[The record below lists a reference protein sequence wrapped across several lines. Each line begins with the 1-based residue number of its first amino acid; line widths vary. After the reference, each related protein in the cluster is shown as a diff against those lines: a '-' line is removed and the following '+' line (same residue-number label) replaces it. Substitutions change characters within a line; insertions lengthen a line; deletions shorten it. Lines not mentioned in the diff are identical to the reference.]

1 MKGTL
6 FRKIGVGIISLS
18 LLVSSLPAP
27 RYVRAEVQRASD
39 KKVVFAENSRK
50 AAAEKSGSIT
60 VNGDDIRTD
69 NVNGLTYKGF
79 GLLSA
84 NSTSDL
90 LMDYKAQ
97 NPEAYAKLMQYLF
110 GGEHP
115 IMTHVK
121 LEMGNDRNNSTGAE
135 ASTKRTRSELTNI
148 LRNPGWQL
156 AADAKKINPNIKVS
170 ILRWNAPE
178 WVTSIEDVY
187 KWYKAA
193 ILAAYRQYG
202 YMVDYINPN
211 VNEGWNKNT
220 DVNYTKKFAAWIAS
234 ENESTIPEEKE
245 RILFQKIR
253 LIVSDEATG
262 ISKDIVE
269 TMKQDGGF
277 YHAVDVVG
285 YHYTPVDDKNNGMKW
300 LADIAD
306 KEVWNSEAQAVFSNS
321 AFRPSNNVKDPNT
334 EGTGIGG
341 TGSALEMGNTFI
353 KGFVKSRRTHV
364 IYQPAIGSFY
374 EGGQFSFKELVS
386 ARDPWSGWIHY
397 DAGLLVLAHLSKF
410 AVTGWENE
418 DNTAGIWRA
427 VSEASKSTAS
437 GNNPVDGRKGGENYM
452 TLAAP
457 SKDAFSS
464 LIMNDSEYP
473 MSYKINVKNMKLS
486 QDQKLYVWET
496 RAADDGSFNENYM
509 KCLGGVQ
516 AEADGSYTVKV
527 KPYSV
532 VTVTTLD
539 AEKDPE
545 YTQKLPVEGERTV
558 LDTDETGDRQD
569 TENGILYA
577 DNFEY
582 TNKTVDSL
590 DGKGGLTGVE
600 EDYIRSRGGDDG
612 AMARYTNTINGA
624 FEAYKT
630 PDGNR
635 VLRQQLD
642 RTENGVGKSWNDGD
656 AVTLLGDFRWCNYT
670 ASVDVLFENDEAQ
683 SYGSVAIRQ
692 TGGSQKLEE
701 SAGYTFRV
709 SADGNWKLYR
719 KGMEVMAGSVSD
731 DAGFKKGTNVW
742 NNLKLQGAGATIRA
756 YVNNCPVAEYTDPN
770 PITSGRIGLGS
781 AYTHTEFDNLKVM
794 KIKGYVP
801 YYTELLDNMETYDLS
816 TDKKEKLIY
825 SGNWSHANGKG
836 MYVYQR
842 SLSETSEA
850 GASLTYRFTG
860 TGIEVLSG
868 TDKDGTVKIDV
879 DGTTVSENQVL
890 QKADNMNMTCA
901 VTGLEYQEHT
911 VTFTLKEGTFS
922 VDMIGVLGNLCDIED
937 ENTVSG
943 NWKDERTKDPSVVST
958 GTPAPQGDQEVS
970 IPDVLL
976 TPEPTVP
983 PLADWTPAPEVSQ
996 EPTQIPAAP
1005 EASRQPDQAG
1015 PAASAGTDQTLQ
1027 VSAAPTVT
1035 TVPDGETAAPQDNSA
1050 GRGSLG
1056 KDANAVYRILSE
1068 KKKTAALVRFRNK
1081 NASSVVI
1088 PASVKGYRDGKK
1100 ISYQITAVDPKAFDG
1115 CKNLKKIR
1123 IQSKQLQKIGKN
1135 AFRGIYRKAVFTL
1148 PSACRKQYK
1157 KLFTAK
1163 TGYQKK
1169 TMKMKF

>member
-6 FRKIGVGIISLS
+6 FRKIGVGIIS
-18 LLVSSLPAP
+18 VSMLISCMPAQ
-27 RYVRAEVQRASD
+27 RYVRAGVRTASENEVVCT
-39 KKVVFAENSRK
+39 KNSRK
-50 AAAEKSGSIT
+50 AVAEKSGSIT
-60 VNGDDIRTD
+60 VNGDDIRTS

-97 NPEAYAKLMQYLF
+97 NPEAYAKLLQYLF

-121 LEMGNDRNNSTGAE
+121 LEMGNDRNNSTGTE
-135 ASTKRTRSELTNI
+135 ASTKRSRNEMTNI

-156 AADAKKINPNIKVS
+156 AADAKKINPDIKVS

-178 WVTSIEDVY
+178 WVSSIEDVY

-220 DVNYTKKFAAWIAS
+220 DVNNTKKFAAWIAS
-234 ENESTIPEEKE
+234 ENEKTIEDDTA
-245 RILFQKIR
+245 RALFQKIK

-262 ISKDIVE
+262 ISADIAA
-269 TMKQDGGF
+269 TMKKDGAF

-285 YHYTPVDDKNNGMKW
+285 YHYTPVDDRNNGMKW

-321 AFRPSNNVKDPNT
+321 AFRPSNNVKDPSV
-334 EGTGIGG
+334 EGTGLGG

-353 KGFVKSRRTHV
+353 KGFVQSRRTHV
-364 IYQPAIGSFY
+364 VYQPAIGSFY

-410 AVTGWENE
+410 AMTGWENE

-427 VSEASKSTAS
+427 VPEASKTTAS
-437 GNNPVDGRKGGENYM
+437 GNNPVNGRKGGENYM

-516 AEADGSYTVKV
+516 AEEDGSYTVQV

-539 AEKDPE
+539 VEKDPE

-558 LDTDETGDRQD
+558 LDTDETGDHQD
-569 TENGILYA
+569 TGKGILYA
-577 DNFEY
+577 DDFEY
-582 TNKTVDSL
+582 TNKTVDTL
-590 DGKGGLTGVE
+590 DGKGGLTGE
-600 EDYIRSRGGDDG
+600 KEDYIQSRGGDDG

-624 FEAYKT
+624 FETYKT

-642 RTENGVGKSWNDGD
+642 QTENGVGKSWNDGD

-670 ASVDVLFENDEAQ
+670 ASVDVLFENDADK

-701 SAGYTFRV
+701 SAGYTLRV
-709 SADGNWKLYR
+709 GADGAWKLYR
-719 KGMEVMAGSVSD
+719 KGTEVMSGNVSD

-756 YVNNCPVAEYTDPN
+756 YVNNHLIAEYTDEN

-781 AYTHTEFDNLKVM
+781 AYTHTEFDHLKVM

-816 TDKKEKLIY
+816 ADKKEKLVY
-825 SGNWSHANGKG
+825 QGNWSHANGKG

-860 TGIEVLSG
+860 TGIEILSG
-868 TDKDGTVKIDV
+868 TDKDGIVKIDV
-879 DGTTVSENQVL
+879 DGTTVSDNRAL

-922 VDMIGVLGNLCDIED
+922 VDMVGVLGDNCTLED

-943 NWKDERTKDPSVVST
+943 NWKDERAKDPDILPT
-958 GTPAPQGDQEVS
+958 GTPVPQGDQEVS
-970 IPDVLL
+970 IPDVLS

-983 PLADWTPAPEVSQ
+983 PLADWTPAP
-996 EPTQIPAAP
+996 AAT
-1005 EASRQPDQAG
+1005 ETPDQTTET
-1015 PAASAGTDQTLQ
+1015 PAASVKPDQT
-1027 VSAAPTVT
+1027 VPAASVK
-1035 TVPDGETAAPQDNSA
+1035 PDQTPQPPASTGAASAPQDNSSA
-1050 GRGSLG
+1050 KGTLV
-1056 KDANAVYRILSE
+1056 KDDNAVYRIINE
-1068 KKKTAALVRFRNK
+1068 KNKTAALVRFNNK
-1081 NASSVVI
+1081 TAQKAVI
-1088 PASVKGYRDGKK
+1088 LAVVKGYRDGKK
-1100 ISYQITAVDPKAFDG
+1100 ISYQITVVDSKAFAG
-1115 CKNLKKIR
+1115 CSNMKKIK
-1123 IQSKQLQKIGKN
+1123 IQSKRLQKIGKN
-1135 AFRGIYRKAVFTL
+1135 AFQGIHRKAVFTL
-1148 PSACRKQYK
+1148 PSSCRKKYK

-1169 TMKMKF
+1169 TMKLKF

>member
-6 FRKIGVGIISLS
+6 FRKIGVGIIS
-18 LLVSSLPAP
+18 VSMLISSMPAQ
-27 RYVRAEVQRASD
+27 RYVRAGVRTASENEVVCT
-39 KKVVFAENSRK
+39 KNSRK
-50 AAAEKSGSIT
+50 AVAEKSGSIT
-60 VNGDDIRTD
+60 VNGDDIRTS

-97 NPEAYAKLMQYLF
+97 NPEAYAKLLQYLF

-121 LEMGNDRNNSTGAE
+121 LEMGNDRNNSTGTE
-135 ASTKRTRSELTNI
+135 ASTKRSRNEMTNI

-156 AADAKKINPNIKVS
+156 AADAKKINPDIKVS

-178 WVTSIEDVY
+178 WVSSIEDVY

-220 DVNYTKKFAAWIAS
+220 DVNNTKKFAAWIAS
-234 ENESTIPEEKE
+234 ENEKTIEDDTA
-245 RILFQKIR
+245 RALFQKIK

-262 ISKDIVE
+262 ISADIAA
-269 TMKQDGGF
+269 TMKKDGAF

-285 YHYTPVDDKNNGMKW
+285 YHYTPVDDRNNGMKW

-321 AFRPSNNVKDPNT
+321 AFRPSNNVKDPSV
-334 EGTGIGG
+334 EGTGLGG

-353 KGFVKSRRTHV
+353 KGFVQSRRTHV
-364 IYQPAIGSFY
+364 VYQPAIGSFY
-374 EGGQFSFKELVS
+374 EGGQFSFKELIS

-427 VSEASKSTAS
+427 IPEASKTTAS
-437 GNNPVDGRKGGENYM
+437 GNNPVNGRKGGENYM

-516 AEADGSYTVKV
+516 AEEDGSYTVQV

-539 AEKDPE
+539 VEKDPE

-558 LDTDETGDRQD
+558 LDTDETGDHQD
-569 TENGILYA
+569 TGNGILYA
-577 DNFEY
+577 DDFEY
-582 TNKTVDSL
+582 TNKTVDTL
-590 DGKGGLTGVE
+590 DGKGGLTGE
-600 EDYIRSRGGDDG
+600 KEDYIQSRGGDDG

-624 FEAYKT
+624 FETYKT

-642 RTENGVGKSWNDGD
+642 QTENGVGKSWNDGD

-670 ASVDVLFENDEAQ
+670 ASVDVLFENDADK

-701 SAGYTFRV
+701 SAGYTLRV
-709 SADGNWKLYR
+709 GADGAWKLYR
-719 KGMEVMAGSVSD
+719 KGTEVMSGNVSD

-756 YVNNCPVAEYTDPN
+756 YVNNHLIAEYTDEN

-781 AYTHTEFDNLKVM
+781 AYTHTEFDHLKVM

-816 TDKKEKLIY
+816 ADKKEKLVY
-825 SGNWSHANGKG
+825 QGNWSHANGKG

-860 TGIEVLSG
+860 TGIEILSG
-868 TDKDGTVKIDV
+868 TDKDGIVKIDV
-879 DGTTVSENQVL
+879 DGTTVSDNRAL

-922 VDMIGVLGNLCDIED
+922 VDMVGVLGDNCTLED

-943 NWKDERTKDPSVVST
+943 NWKDERAKDPDILPT
-958 GTPAPQGDQEVS
+958 GTPVPQGDQEVS
-970 IPDVLL
+970 IPEVLS

-983 PLADWTPAPEVSQ
+983 PLADWTPAP
-996 EPTQIPAAP
+996 AAT
-1005 EASRQPDQAG
+1005 EAPDQTTET
-1015 PAASAGTDQTLQ
+1015 PAASVKPDQTAP
-1027 VSAAPTVT
+1027 AASVK
-1035 TVPDGETAAPQDNSA
+1035 PDQTPQPPASTGAASEPQDNSSA
-1050 GRGSLG
+1050 KGTLV
-1056 KDANAVYRILSE
+1056 KDDNAVYRIINE
-1068 KKKTAALVRFRNK
+1068 KNKTAALVRFNNK
-1081 NASSVVI
+1081 TAQKAVI
-1088 PASVKGYRDGKK
+1088 PAVVKGYRDGKK
-1100 ISYQITAVDPKAFDG
+1100 ISYQIAVVDPKAFAG
-1115 CKNLKKIR
+1115 CKNIKKIQ
-1123 IQSKQLQKIGKN
+1123 IQSKRLQKIGKN
-1135 AFRGIYRKAVFTL
+1135 AFQGIHRKAVFTL
-1148 PSACRKQYK
+1148 PSSCRKKYK

-1169 TMKMKF
+1169 TMKLKF